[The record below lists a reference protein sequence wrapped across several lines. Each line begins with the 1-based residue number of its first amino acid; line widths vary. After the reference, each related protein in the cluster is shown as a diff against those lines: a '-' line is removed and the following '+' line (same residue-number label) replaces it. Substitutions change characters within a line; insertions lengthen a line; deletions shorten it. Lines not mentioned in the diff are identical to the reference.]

1 MVKKNNN
8 ISELFE
14 YNIFLNL
21 NTNRVLASLDQKFKN
36 GHNPPFLKKEKEMF
50 NFFLNVINLH
60 LTYLKTNFI
69 KKVLTML
76 CLKLQHT
83 ISLFYKL

>member
-21 NTNRVLASLDQKFKN
+21 NTDRVLASLDQKFKN
-36 GHNPPFLKKEKEMF
+36 DHNPPFLEKKKEMF

-60 LTYLKTNFI
+60 
-69 KKVLTML
+69 
-76 CLKLQHT
+76 
-83 ISLFYKL
+83 